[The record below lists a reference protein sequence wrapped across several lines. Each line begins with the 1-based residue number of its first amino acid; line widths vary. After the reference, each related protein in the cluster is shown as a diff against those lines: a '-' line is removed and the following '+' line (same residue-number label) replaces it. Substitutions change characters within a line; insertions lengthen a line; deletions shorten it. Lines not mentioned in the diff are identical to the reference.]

1 MRLVRY
7 YGEVPASLKG
17 GVIAL
22 GNFDG
27 LHLGHQAVIG
37 EAVRLARSKNI
48 PAAVMTFEPHPRL
61 FFKPEQEPFRLSPFR
76 IKARLIEA
84 MGVDFLYVQTFDRAF
99 SQHTAEE
106 FIAEILV
113 KGLGISH
120 VVVGF
125 DYVFGRGRGG
135 NVALLHD
142 MARTHN
148 FGVTAVAEKRNGPG
162 LGGQGTRY
170 SSSNIREFLKAGQC
184 LQAAQLLGRYWEI
197 EGRVEHGDQRG
208 RFMGFP
214 TANMPH
220 RDYLHPQRGVYAV
233 RAGIDRGAE
242 TVWRDG
248 IANFGYRPTFNKKDL
263 LLEVHL
269 FDVDED
275 LYQKHLRVALI
286 DYIRPEMKFDGLE
299 AIKAQIGVDC
309 IKARALLK
317 GHGFAPGAAPYV
329 AVGGRS

>member
-1 MRLVRY
+1 MRLIRY
-7 YGEVPASLKG
+7 FGEIPATLKG

-37 EAVRLARSKNI
+37 EAVRLARSKNV

-76 IKARLIEA
+76 IKARLIEV
-84 MGVDFLYVQTFDRAF
+84 MGVDFLYVQTFDREF
-99 SQHTAEE
+99 SQRTGEV
-106 FIAEILV
+106 FIEEILV
-113 KGLGISH
+113 EGLGISH

-135 NVALLHD
+135 NVGLLHD
-142 MARTHN
+142 MARKHN
-148 FGVTAVAEKRNGPG
+148 FGVTAVAEKRDAANGSS
-162 LGGQGTRY
+162 TRY
-170 SSSNIREFLKAGQC
+170 SSSNIRNFLKDGRC
-184 LQAAQLLGRYWEI
+184 LEAARLLGRYWEI

-214 TANMPH
+214 TANIPH
-220 RDYLHPQRGVYAV
+220 RDYLHPKRGVYAV
-233 RAGIDRGAE
+233 RAGIDRGGQ
-242 TVWRDG
+242 TVWHDAV
-248 IANFGYRPTFNKKDL
+248 ANFGYRPTFDKKDV
-263 LLEVHL
+263 LLEVHI
-269 FDVDED
+269 FDFNED

-299 AIKAQIGVDC
+299 AIKAQIGKDC
-309 IKARALLK
+309 ETARGLLKARE
-317 GHGFAPGAAPYV
+317 FSPVPAPYV
-329 AVGGRS
+329 AV